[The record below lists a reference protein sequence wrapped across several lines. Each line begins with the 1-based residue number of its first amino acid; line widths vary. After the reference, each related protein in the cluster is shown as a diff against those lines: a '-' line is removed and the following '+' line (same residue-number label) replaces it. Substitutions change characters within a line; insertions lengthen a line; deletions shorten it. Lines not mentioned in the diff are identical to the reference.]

1 MIVLPAVDLRDGACV
16 QLVGGRYEDERVR
29 LPDPVA
35 VAGRWRSAGFSEL
48 HVVDLDAATG
58 KGDNGAVIHAVMA
71 GFRAAPPAAGMSG
84 LSPSGAGTL
93 ATSRV
98 QVGGGMGRLERLEG
112 MLAAGAD
119 RVVVGTKAL
128 EDPAWL
134 ERTAARWPGR
144 IVVAADVRDRE
155 VVTRGWAGSSGRA
168 VTDVVRD
175 LAAVPVAGILVTA
188 VHREGR
194 LEGPDLDLMKTLA
207 TMTAHPLQASGGIRD
222 LDDLRALADAGVDR
236 AVVGMAIYTGRLDPE
251 AAAREFGR

>member
-1 MIVLPAVDLRDGACV
+1 MIVLPAVDLREGACV

-35 VAGRWRSAGFSEL
+35 VAARWRTAGFSEL

-58 KGDNGAVIHAVMA
+58 KGDNGAVVGSVMA
-71 GFRAAPPAAGMSG
+71 GFRAAAGG
-84 LSPSGAGTL
+84 DC
-93 ATSRV
+93 RV
-98 QVGGGMGRLERLEG
+98 QVGGGMGRLERLEA

-134 ERTAARWPGR
+134 EQTARRWPGR
-144 IVVAADVRDRE
+144 IVVAADVRGRE
-155 VVTRGWAGSSGRA
+155 VVTRGWAGNSGRTIA
-168 VTDVVRD
+168 DVVAD

-188 VHREGR
+188 VHLEGR
-194 LEGPDLDLMKTLA
+194 LEGPDLDLIRSLA
-207 TMTAHPLQASGGIRD
+207 TITTHPIQASGGIRD
-222 LDDLRALADAGVDR
+222 LADLAAPADAGADR

>member
-58 KGDNGAVIHAVMA
+58 KGDNGAVVHAVMA
-71 GFRAAPPAAGMSG
+71 GFRAAAS
-84 LSPSGAGTL
+84 

-119 RVVVGTKAL
+119 RIVVGTKAL

-134 ERTAARWPGR
+134 ERTAAQWPGR

-168 VTDVVRD
+168 VTDVVRE
-175 LAAVPVAGILVTA
+175 LAAVPLAGILVTA

-222 LDDLRALADAGVDR
+222 LDDLRALADAGADR